1 MEVEGV
7 MPLKDLN
14 EILLNPVRSRIIQYL
29 AVHQK
34 ATPGEIASF
43 MTDVSRTTL
52 YRHLKVLAKNEIIT
66 IVEEN
71 RVRGSV
77 ERTYALDLKTL
88 SEQNTKEKA
97 TTNAFGFLMKIY
109 ADIEKYFKDKNA
121 DPEGDT
127 VFLNNVTLLLS
138 DEELHQLLGEINIL
152 LRKHLDN
159 KEDEKRKVRSLSF
172 ISCPPT
178 QDMSEENE

>member
-1 MEVEGV
+1 M
-7 MPLKDLN
+7 KDLN
-14 EILLNPVRSRIIQYL
+14 EILLNPVRIRIIQYL
-29 AVHQK
+29 AVNQK
-34 ATPGEIASF
+34 ATPGDIVSF

-66 IVEEN
+66 VVEEN

-77 ERTYALDLKTL
+77 ERTYALNLKTL
-88 SEQNTKEKA
+88 SEHNTVENA

-109 ADIEKYFKDKNA
+109 ADIENYFKDKNA
-121 DPEGDT
+121 DPEADT

-138 DEELHQLLGEINIL
+138 DEEFHQLLEDINIL

-159 KEDEKRKVRSLSF
+159 KADKKRKIRSLSF
-172 ISCPPT
+172 ISCPPI
-178 QDMSEENE
+178 QDMDEDHE